1 MEGRRMRRLG
11 RGQNSQTVLPLSVA
25 RISNIISCWY
35 CDFKFCVLNE
45 PLYVF
50 GRRYSRYLRCWFA
63 MGVGFSS
70 TALLAVTLILLWEL
84 SRILHPYNEEG
95 QFSSLLSG
103 SLFGISSKAFRLA
116 ISLNGIGYLCI
127 STIISVSV
135 HELGHALAAASEG
148 IQMEYIAVF
157 LAVIFP
163 GALVAF
169 NHETLQAIP
178 KSAALRIY
186 CAGIWHNAGLCV
198 FCAIS
203 LFILPVILFPVYIHG
218 EGLMVLHVASKS
230 PLSRYL
236 SSYDVIYSI
245 DGTRINDVQEWLQI
259 GSLITEQE
267 YRSSY
272 SAYKTSSA
280 KGYCVPY
287 SLLEKRIH
295 VQLRGNKT
303 ICPNDL
309 IDFVAAPCKE
319 LRLSEDWHVENIYC
333 LFAKDILDFKKC
345 GDGWAKASKNRSSC
359 LCTQEESCVA
369 PFLMPG
375 VAWVEITYIRPFTP
389 ECQKFLRTSFLED
402 TNSDIGD
409 IRCSESFV
417 FIGDMASML
426 GSVHTTSYQPRWPTK
441 FGAHFPSVLEKF
453 LMSMFHV
460 SLTLALLNSLP
471 VYFLD
476 GEFILELTL
485 HYLWFLSPRK
495 RGVAL
500 QCCLLGGTLISTL
513 LIFRM
518 FLLL

>member
-1 MEGRRMRRLG
+1 
-11 RGQNSQTVLPLSVA
+11 
-25 RISNIISCWY
+25 
-35 CDFKFCVLNE
+35 
-45 PLYVF
+45 
-50 GRRYSRYLRCWFA
+50 
-63 MGVGFSS
+63 
-70 TALLAVTLILLWEL
+70 
-84 SRILHPYNEEG
+84 
-95 QFSSLLSG
+95 
-103 SLFGISSKAFRLA
+103 
-116 ISLNGIGYLCI
+116 
-127 STIISVSV
+127 
-135 HELGHALAAASEG
+135 
-148 IQMEYIAVF
+148 MEYIAVF

-169 NHETLQAIP
+169 NHETLQALP
-178 KSAALRIY
+178 KSYALRIY
-186 CAGIWHNAGLCV
+186 CAGIWHNAGLCA

-236 SSYDVIYSI
+236 SPYDVIYSI
-245 DGTRINDVQEWLQI
+245 DGIRINDVQEWLQI
-259 GSLITEQE
+259 GSSITEQE
-267 YRSSY
+267 YQRSY
-272 SAYKTSSA
+272 SAYKSSSG

-295 VQLRGNKT
+295 VQLRGNET

-309 IDFVAAPCKE
+309 IDFVATPCQE
-319 LRLSEDWHVENIYC
+319 LRLSEDWQVENIYC

-345 GDGWAKASKNRSSC
+345 GGGWAKASKNRSNC
-359 LCTQEESCVA
+359 LCTQEEYCLA

-389 ECQKFLRTSFLED
+389 GCQKFLRTHFLED

-417 FIGDMASML
+417 YIGDMAPML
-426 GSVHTTSYQPRWPTK
+426 DSVHITSYQPRWPTK
-441 FGAHFPSVLEKF
+441 FGAHFPSVLEKL

-485 HYLWFLSPRK
+485 QYLWFLSPRK
-495 RGVAL
+495 RGVTL

-513 LIFRM
+513 LIFRT